1 MLHWLRCQSHLLEPP
16 SLGTWLLFLIDLRS
30 APARARFIECIV
42 QGHGMLSCPDCSSL
56 APSHEQ
62 CAVLMIASG
71 VEGDPRCM
79 QLGMCGS
86 PRLPDQAIL
95 ITRDEIPKASS
106 PEANS
111 HAGRVPCLTQMKRE
125 GSQFELFASSHHC
138 LERFGDSVDGS
149 QCRSAL
155 ILSLSDAN

>member
-1 MLHWLRCQSHLLEPP
+1 
-16 SLGTWLLFLIDLRS
+16 
-30 APARARFIECIV
+30 
-42 QGHGMLSCPDCSSL
+42 
-56 APSHEQ
+56 
-62 CAVLMIASG
+62 
-71 VEGDPRCM
+71 M

-111 HAGRVPCLTQMKRE
+111 HAGRVPCLTQMKR
-125 GSQFELFASSHHC
+125 GLTVRALRFQSHHC